1 MLHEEE
7 TENKMLSRKLRRHRG
22 LNEENKNQERKLEKK
37 MVYNGIK
44 KIIQEFLK
52 TGVNNNQN

>member
-37 MVYNGIK
+37 KGL
-44 KIIQEFLK
+44 QWD
-52 TGVNNNQN
+52 